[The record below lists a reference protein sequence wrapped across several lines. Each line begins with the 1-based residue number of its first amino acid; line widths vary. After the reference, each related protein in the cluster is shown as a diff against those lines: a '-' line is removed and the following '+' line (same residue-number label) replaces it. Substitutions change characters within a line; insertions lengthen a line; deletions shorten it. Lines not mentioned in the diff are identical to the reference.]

1 MCNIWWQQFKS
12 NYMSLQSLTKDL
24 TGFFNQKQYQKCL
37 DIIPKV
43 KLELLKQ
50 GLLGNIDENKI
61 NVKDLEVTRSIL
73 EIGSLSVINLSKDG
87 EFKNYIDQ
95 LRPFYQLK
103 DLSPSDNQNKLMAL
117 YLLLLLSQGDLATF
131 HIELET
137 FQSDGLTIDE
147 LEKDKFLY
155 FPIKVEK
162 WLIDGD
168 YNKLFEILNQDPE
181 KYPCQEFNLF
191 KSSLVDAV
199 RFEIYKNLV
208 KAYQKLPLDNFKNLL
223 FLRTND
229 DYDSFIALFQ
239 DELNLSIKN
248 GFVHLNDVS
257 QLDFTEEPTDDAL
270 LIRNVLSYA
279 REMETII

>member
-1 MCNIWWQQFKS
+1 
-12 NYMSLQSLTKDL
+12 MSLQSLTKDL